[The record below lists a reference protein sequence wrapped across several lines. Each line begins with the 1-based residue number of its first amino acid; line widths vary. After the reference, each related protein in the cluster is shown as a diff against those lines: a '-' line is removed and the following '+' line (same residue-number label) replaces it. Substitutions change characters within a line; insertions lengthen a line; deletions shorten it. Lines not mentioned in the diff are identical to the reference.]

1 VVDVA
6 PPDTGDE
13 AMWVILT
20 AGFVVLLVIYTIA
33 FERQATM
40 NAAAVRA
47 GSEGLPYQVLFR
59 DLPSPEQRVF
69 RELQEAAIEVLAR
82 AKNGQW
88 PSIAQLAS
96 EDIPPFAPDPLD
108 EARFAWQLREGGL
121 VHQYVGV
128 PTVAGKLPS
137 FMLMIVEPDPQT
149 GERPAAGVVDE
160 EHQLTADGRLLHV
173 TYWKRMTGTMP
184 SEPILDPAL
193 AGWSQIRVRSLFEEL
208 KSS

>member
-1 VVDVA
+1 
-6 PPDTGDE
+6 
-13 AMWVILT
+13 MWVFLT

-33 FERQATM
+33 FERQAAL
-40 NAAAVRA
+40 NAAAARE

-69 RELQEAAIEVLAR
+69 RELQEGAIEVVAR
-82 AKNGQW
+82 ATEGRW
-88 PSIAQLAS
+88 PSVAQLAS
-96 EDIPPFAPDPLD
+96 DGIPPFAPDPLD

-128 PTVAGKLPS
+128 PTVRGKLPS

-149 GERPAAGVVDE
+149 GERPTAGVVDE
-160 EHQLTADGRLLHV
+160 EHQVAADGRLLHV
-173 TYWKRMTGTMP
+173 TYWKRMTGTVP

-208 KSS
+208 RPS